1 MLRFLVALLLLLA
14 GLAPMQ
20 PANAQVK
27 HCLMADGT
35 RLYTDR
41 KCADLG
47 ASEYRAP
54 PPPPAGS
61 AYSRQTTCARNVQD
75 LAYALDEAIRSGDA
89 NRIAGLYDWAGMRS
103 ATARGVMD
111 RLQVIASRALVDV
124 RSMRAGDTADADPYA
139 AEPAG
144 PVIGLRVEQV
154 LADGYTPAHARFGL
168 RRRMGCWWVRM

>member
-1 MLRFLVALLLLLA
+1 MLRFLVAPLLLLA
-14 GLAPMQ
+14 CLAPAR
-20 PANAQVK
+20 PASAQVK

-54 PPPPAGS
+54 PPPAGG
-61 AYSRQTTCARNVQD
+61 AYSQRMVCARSVQD

-89 NRIAGLYDWAGMRS
+89 NRFAGLYDWAGMRS
-103 ATARGVMD
+103 ATARSVMN

-124 RSMRAGDTADADPYA
+124 RTRHAGDSAASGPYGT
-139 AEPAG
+139 EPIG
-144 PVIGLRVEQV
+144 PPIGLRVEQV
-154 LADGYTPAHARFGL
+154 LADGYTPAHANFGL